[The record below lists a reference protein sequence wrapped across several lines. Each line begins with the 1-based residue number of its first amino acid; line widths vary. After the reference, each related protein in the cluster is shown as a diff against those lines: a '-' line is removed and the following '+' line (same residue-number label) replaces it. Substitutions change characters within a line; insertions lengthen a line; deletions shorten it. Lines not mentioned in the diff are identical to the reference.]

1 MRDAFDI
8 TIIIIGAII
17 GCLAGGAMATEL
29 LYAFV
34 KRVMPELRTDTS
46 GHHAHSRG
54 RSRWAV
60 SRRGRCPSL
69 DLWEMTPYR
78 GRQDISLCWRIPAGA
93 FHAGE
98 TYVLP

>member
-34 KRVMPELRTDTS
+34 ERVMPDSEPILPGITLIVV
-46 GHHAHSRG
+46 GGACG
-54 RSRWAV
+54 LYLGA
-60 SRRGRCPSL
+60 
-69 DLWEMTPYR
+69 
-78 GRQDISLCWRIPAGA
+78 AGA
-93 FHAGE
+93 RRLISGR
-98 TYVLP
+98 